1 MIDEKVL
8 KEAFI
13 NSVNTGYESFPV
25 DLIIECIDEQK
36 KVGEWIPV
44 SERLPEDSHYYL
56 VTIKGAKKSTELFC
70 DCVTGLWS
78 NDLEQTYSVTAWQEL
93 PPAYEG
99 K

>member
-36 KVGEWIPV
+36 KVGE
-44 SERLPEDSHYYL
+44 
-56 VTIKGAKKSTELFC
+56 
-70 DCVTGLWS
+70 
-78 NDLEQTYSVTAWQEL
+78 
-93 PPAYEG
+93 
-99 K
+99 